1 MLESTFKNPW
11 ILTKKNTHKSSG
23 KIHATSSKLLGRD
36 TYQLLLGRKKNPAPR
51 RVHWVGRG
59 IPTCEHP
66 KPETQ
71 VRNLQTSRRLFSGAC
86 HVSFRR
92 WKFADPL
99 FSPPANGGIFFLV
112 KPFFTPGSP
121 TEFHHVF
128 IPLVAH
134 GS

>member
-23 KIHATSSKLLGRD
+23 KIHATSSKLLRRD

-66 KPETQ
+66 KPENPSSESPNFPDVYFQ
-71 VRNLQTSRRLFSGAC
+71 ARAMLVSGGGNSRIR
-86 HVSFRR
+86 
-92 WKFADPL
+92 
-99 FSPPANGGIFFLV
+99 
-112 KPFFTPGSP
+112 FFTASERRDFFFGKAIFHPWKSNGVSPCFHTLGGSW
-121 TEFHHVF
+121 
-128 IPLVAH
+128 
-134 GS
+134 